1 MKGRLN
7 RMKKLIMI
15 LLIFTFT
22 ISSAFAVLSPKE
34 QIKKT
39 VDKVINILKDPKYK
53 GKNKTHQRRTALRT
67 EIGKV
72 FDFEEMSKRSL
83 GVYWKERTSQEKKEF
98 VELYKDLLERSYIEK
113 IESYTDEEVVYTDE
127 KIENSKYSE
136 VKTKI
141 ITKDKKEI
149 PIDYRLYFTGKEWK
163 VYDIVIEGV
172 SLVSNYRSQFNKI
185 IRNHSYQELVK
196 RMKTKQTEEL
206 MREK

>member
-1 MKGRLN
+1 
-7 RMKKLIMI
+7 MKKSLII
-15 LLIFTFT
+15 LLILVFTV
-22 ISSAFAVLSPKE
+22 SVAFATLSPKE

-39 VDKVINILKDPKYK
+39 VDKVISILKDPKYK
-53 GKNKTHQRRTALRT
+53 GKNKTQQRRSALRA

-83 GVYWKERTSQEKKEF
+83 GVYWKDRTPQERKDF
-98 VELYKDLLERSYIEK
+98 VELYKDLLERSYSGK
-113 IESYTDEEVVYTDE
+113 IESYTDEEIIYTDE
-127 KIENSKYSE
+127 RIENGKYAE

-149 PIDYRLYFTGKEWK
+149 PIDYRLYFNGTEWK
-163 VYDIVIEGV
+163 VYDVVIEGV

-185 IRNHSYQELVK
+185 IRNYSYQELIK
-196 RMKTKQTEEL
+196 RMKNKQTEEL

>member
-7 RMKKLIMI
+7 RMKKLILI
-15 LLIFTFT
+15 LLILVFT
-22 ISSAFAVLSPKE
+22 ISGAFAVVSPKE

-39 VDKVINILKDPKYK
+39 VDKVISILKDPKYK
-53 GKNKTHQRRTALRT
+53 GKNKTQQRRLALRT

-83 GVYWKERTSQEKKEF
+83 GVYWKDRTPQEKKEF
-98 VELYKDLLERSYIEK
+98 IELYKDLLERSYIDK
-113 IESYTDEEVVYTDE
+113 IESYTDEEVIYTDE
-127 KIENSKYSE
+127 KVENSKYAE

-149 PIDYRLYFTGKEWK
+149 PIDYRLYFAGKEWK

>member
-1 MKGRLN
+1 
-7 RMKKLIMI
+7 MKKLILI
-15 LLIFTFT
+15 LLIYTFT
-22 ISSAFAVLSPKE
+22 ISNAFAVLSPKE

-39 VDKVINILKDPKYK
+39 VDEVISILKDPKYK
-53 GKNKTHQRRTALRT
+53 GKDKIQQRRTALRN
-67 EIGKV
+67 EIGKI

-113 IESYTDEEVVYTDE
+113 IESYTDEEIVYMDE
-127 KIENSKYSE
+127 KIEDSKYSE

-141 ITKDKKEI
+141 VTKDKKEI

-172 SLVSNYRSQFNKI
+172 SLVNNYRSQFSKI

-196 RMKTKQTEEL
+196 RMKIKQTEEL